1 MAASGLHYM
10 VHVTWYLLSRNS
22 QTGQTMERMVNVT
35 DILDIITKDFFARKN
50 NTPFDEAA
58 IDPAGKQ
65 VQEVVSSIYTDDIYI
80 YF

>member
-1 MAASGLHYM
+1 
-10 VHVTWYLLSRNS
+10 
-22 QTGQTMERMVNVT
+22 MERMVNVT

-65 VQEVVSSIYTDDIYI
+65 VQEVVSSIYT
-80 YF
+80 